1 MHIAD
6 GIIATEVCIAADAVS
21 LAALYAFSRKTEAE
35 DIPGMGFFA
44 AALFV
49 ISLIH
54 FPIAGTTLHL
64 SLFGLAGIVLGLR
77 AFPVIFVALMF
88 QSLIFQHGGL
98 VTVGLNA
105 INMGAGATAG
115 WLVWKAGGI
124 PESVRA
130 FAAGFFA
137 VLLAAFLMVLEFRL
151 TGYGRSA
158 IFFAYIYS
166 VAAIIEGMLTLTIV
180 AFFRRVKPD
189 ILESSP

>member
-1 MHIAD
+1 
-6 GIIATEVCIAADAVS
+6 
-21 LAALYAFSRKTEAE
+21 
-35 DIPGMGFFA
+35 MGFFA

-49 ISLIH
+49 VSLIH
-54 FPIAGTTLHL
+54 FPIAGTSIHL
-64 SLFGLAGIVLGLR
+64 SLFGLAGIVLGIR
-77 AFPVIFVALMF
+77 VFPVIFVALLF

-105 INMGAGATAG
+105 LNMGAGAMAG
-115 WLVWKAGGI
+115 WLVWKTGGI
-124 PESVRA
+124 PESIRA

-137 VLLAAFLMVLEFRL
+137 VLLAAFLMVVEFQL

-166 VAAIIEGMLTLTIV
+166 VAAIIEGMLTVTIV

-189 ILESSP
+189 ILEPCS

>member
-21 LAALYAFSRKTEAE
+21 LVALYAFSHKTDAE
-35 DIPGMGFFA
+35 DIPRMGFFA

-49 ISLIH
+49 VSLIH
-54 FPIAGTTLHL
+54 FPIAGASIHL
-64 SLFGLAGIVLGLR
+64 SLFGLAGIALGIR
-77 AFPVIFVALMF
+77 VFPVIFVALLF

-98 VTVGLNA
+98 LTVGLNA

-124 PESVRA
+124 PESIRA

-137 VLLAAFLMVLEFRL
+137 VLMAAFLMAMEFQL
-151 TGYGRSA
+151 TGYGRGA
-158 IFFAYIYS
+158 IFIAYIYS
-166 VAAIIEGMLTLTIV
+166 VAAVIEGMLTLTIV

-189 ILESSP
+189 ILEP